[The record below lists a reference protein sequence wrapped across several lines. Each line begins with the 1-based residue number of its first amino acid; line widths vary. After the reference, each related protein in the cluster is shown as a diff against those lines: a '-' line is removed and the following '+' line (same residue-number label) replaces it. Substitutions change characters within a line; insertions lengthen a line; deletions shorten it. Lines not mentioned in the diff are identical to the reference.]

1 MQLRLG
7 ADMHSAFE
15 KDKRTYSAAYSLVL
29 WALVIGLVSFVVWAY
44 VYRIDQVV
52 RGTGTVIAT
61 SRVQVIQTV
70 DGGVLKSL
78 KVREGDSVKQGQVLA
93 VLDQTRFAAQVMEL
107 DSRLAALYGQAAR
120 LRAEV
125 TGASEIKFPAGVKK
139 FPELIEVQKAL
150 FAQKRQSL
158 DEELRT
164 LGVAVKLAR
173 EDARLVADLAKTGD
187 VSRSEV
193 IKAERALNDSEAQLI
208 NRKNKYYQDA
218 RTELAKTEDDIGQ
231 NEQVRM
237 PRVQQLSDSVMKA
250 PVAGIVKNVR
260 ITTQGG
266 VLRAGEELLQIVP
279 LDDVLIVETKIKPS
293 DIAMLKPELKA
304 TIRFDAFDYTVYGGV
319 RGKVVYVSADSIRED
334 SKAGEVTYYRVHV
347 STSAKPVKTSTG
359 RILDILPGM
368 TAQVDIRT
376 GDRTVFDYILKPLRK
391 TLTESMGER

>member
-1 MQLRLG
+1 
-7 ADMHSAFE
+7 MHSAFE
-15 KDKRTYSAAYSLVL
+15 HGREKTYSAGYSVVL
-29 WALVIGLVSFVVWAY
+29 WVLVIGLILAVAWAY

-61 SRVQVIQTV
+61 SRIQVIQTV

-78 KVREGDSVKQGQVLA
+78 KVREGDSVKPGQVLA

-107 DSRLAALYGQAAR
+107 DSRLAALHGQAAR

-125 TGASEIKFPAGVKK
+125 TGAAEIKFPAGVKK

-150 FAQKRQSL
+150 FIQKRQSL

-193 IKAERALNDSEAQLI
+193 IKAERALNDTEAQLI

-231 NEQVRM
+231 NEQVRT

-279 LDDVLIVETKIKPS
+279 LDDVLIVETKVKPS

-319 RGKVVYVSADSIRED
+319 GGKVAYVSADTIRED
-334 SKAGEVTYYRVHV
+334 SKTGEVTYYRVHV

-359 RILDILPGM
+359 KTLDILPGM

-391 TLTESMGER
+391 TLTESFGER